1 MPSPFTELIQI
12 LSVTH
17 RFHTP
22 PGIFAA
28 RGALSRLADAGRQ
41 LELQVG
47 VSQMAEQAAHPPLCS
62 GPSPMATKTDATTE
76 TLATKPA
83 AKKKASPKKTKASA
97 RKTATATTSRG
108 KTTSSKK
115 KTPASPKAKTAKP
128 KKPASSK
135 QPPKPNPQNPTK
147 KDRFV
152 GRELVVKGAR
162 QHNLKNVDLTLPKKK
177 LVVVTGP
184 SGSGKSSLVFDTIY
198 AEGQRRYVESLSAYA
213 RQFLERM
220 DKPDVDLITGL
231 APAIAIEQQ
240 TGTRNPRSTVATQ
253 TEVYDYLRLL
263 FARIG
268 TTVSPVSGEVVTR
281 DSPRSV
287 ADELQRQLEDGT
299 RYYLC
304 FPFPEHKGVKKA
316 DELAALQARGFYRIV
331 ALPTEKQAAKGA
343 APEVIDLSK
352 TDASSVRTAATRL
365 LVLVDRL
372 AARAGDDAVTNRI
385 ADSVEQAFRE
395 GTERAIIVT
404 VPRED
409 DETMQRLDFS
419 AHFERDGMRFEEP
432 TAQLFS
438 FNSPLGACP
447 ACQGFGR
454 VPGIDPD
461 LVLPNPDLS
470 IRQGA
475 IAPFRTDQ
483 WSKHQRSLLKLA
495 AQEGIDADTPF
506 TLLPKEHKEL
516 VWDGKGDYPGINGFF
531 AFLAKKAYKMH
542 FRIFSARFRGYT
554 RCPACDGYRLRPQAL
569 HVKLMGPA
577 LGTEGDT
584 PRWTHLGE
592 IAELTTADAK
602 LFFDGLQISDHDREV
617 AGRILDEIEKRLGY
631 LVEVGLDYLTLD
643 RLAQTLSGGETQRIN
658 LATSLGSSLVG
669 SLYVLDEPT
678 IGLHPR
684 DNDRLISILE
694 GLRDIGNSVLVVE
707 HDEQMMRR
715 ADQIVD
721 VGPGSGSLGGEIMF
735 QGTFDEALKDD
746 ASLTGAYLS
755 GRKTIPVPK
764 TRRQL
769 DPERQVT
776 VKTARA
782 NNLKRIDVG
791 FPLDG
796 ITVVTGVS
804 GSGKSTLVH
813 STLFAALQRL
823 KGGDYQGKV
832 GAHDVVLGHEL
843 VDSVEM
849 VDQTPIGKSPRSNPV
864 TYVKAF
870 DPIRDLLSR
879 THQAKIRGYR
889 AGTFSF
895 NVPGGRCETC
905 QGEGVVQVEMQFLAD
920 LYLECEA
927 CGGKRFK
934 QDVLEI
940 RWKGK
945 NVDDILALT
954 VNEAVEFFAGEKRVS
969 NKLKGL
975 KDVGL
980 GYLTLGQP
988 SNTLSGGEAQRVKLA
1003 AHLAK
1008 RHSGHT
1014 LYLFD
1019 EPTTGLHFDDI
1030 KTLLKAF
1037 NALVEAGHSVILIEH
1052 NLDVIKAADWVI
1064 DIGPEGGRRGGFVVA
1079 EGTPEQVTKVKES
1092 HTGAFLKEI
1101 LG

>member
-1 MPSPFTELIQI
+1 MGRGGKARPPRAGRGGAGWDDTAVSPRGGILVFGRAFPSPTLWVRPAPMSE
-12 LSVTH
+12 T
-17 RFHTP
+17 TAAP
-22 PGIFAA
+22 P
-28 RGALSRLADAGRQ
+28 
-41 LELQVG
+41 
-47 VSQMAEQAAHPPLCS
+47 AE
-62 GPSPMATKTDATTE
+62 TK
-76 TLATKPA
+76 
-83 AKKKASPKKTKASA
+83 
-97 RKTATATTSRG
+97 
-108 KTTSSKK
+108 
-115 KTPASPKAKTAKP
+115 
-128 KKPASSK
+128 
-135 QPPKPNPQNPTK
+135 N
-147 KDRFV
+147 RFV
-152 GRELVVKGAR
+152 GRDLVVKGAR
-162 QHNLKNVDLTLPKKK
+162 QHNLKGVDLTIPKKQ

-213 RQFLERM
+213 RQFLDRM

-240 TGTRNPRSTVATQ
+240 TGTKNPRSTVATQ

-263 FARIG
+263 YARVG

-281 DSPRSV
+281 DSPRST
-287 ADELQRQLEDGT
+287 AEAIQSALPAKT
-299 RYYLC
+299 RFYLC
-304 FPFPEHKGVKKA
+304 FPFPAHKGAKKV
-316 DELAALQARGFYRIV
+316 DELEALLARGFFRLI
-331 ALPTEKQAAKGA
+331 ALPTETQAKKGGVA
-343 APEVIDLSK
+343 DVIDLNDTKPADVK
-352 TDASSVRTAATRL
+352 TPTKRL

-372 AARAGDDAVTNRI
+372 AAKPGDDATTNRI

-395 GTERAIIVT
+395 GGERAVVVT
-404 VPRED
+404 APPVGEPF
-409 DETMQRLDFS
+409 ETLTFS
-419 AHFERDGMRFEEP
+419 ALFERDGMTFEEP

-454 VPGIDPD
+454 VPGVDPD
-461 LVLPNPDLS
+461 LVVPNPELS

-483 WSKHQRSLLKLA
+483 WSKHQRTLLRVGA
-495 AQEGIDADTPF
+495 REGIDLDAPY
-506 TLLPKEHKEL
+506 TLLPQAHKDL
-516 VWDGKGDYPGINGFF
+516 VWAGRGDYVGVDGFF
-531 AFLAKKAYKMH
+531 AYLQKKQYKMH
-542 FRIFSARFRGYT
+542 YRIFAARFRGYT

-569 HVKLMGPA
+569 HVKLRGPS
-577 LGTEGDT
+577 LGTDGAE
-584 PRWTHLGE
+584 PRWTHIGE
-592 IAELTTADAK
+592 VAELTTADAQA
-602 LFFDGLQISDHDREV
+602 FFDAVELSAHDEEV
-617 AGRILDEIEKRLGY
+617 AGRILTEIRKRLGY

-643 RLAQTLSGGETQRIN
+643 RLAMTLSGGETQRIN

-694 GLRDIGNSVLVVE
+694 GLRDIGNTVLVVE

-715 ADQIVD
+715 ADQLVD
-721 VGPGSGSLGGEIMF
+721 VGPGSGALGGEVMF
-735 QGTFDEALKDD
+735 QGTYDEALDD
-746 ASLTGAYLS
+746 EASLTGAYLS
-755 GRKTIPVPK
+755 GRKSIPIPSE
-764 TRRQL
+764 RRPH
-769 DPERQVT
+769 DPERVIT
-776 VKTARA
+776 VEGAREH
-782 NNLKRIDVG
+782 NLKRLTVS
-791 FPLDG
+791 FPLDR

-813 STLFAALQRL
+813 STLYAALQRL
-823 KGGDYQGKV
+823 KGRDFEGKV
-832 GAHDVVLGHEL
+832 GAHDAVMGAEL
-843 VDSVEM
+843 IENVEM
-849 VDQTPIGKSPRSNPV
+849 IDQTPIGKSPRSNPV

-870 DPIRDLLSR
+870 DAIRDLLAS

-927 CGGKRFK
+927 CHGRRFK

-940 RWKGK
+940 RYKGK
-945 NVDDILALT
+945 NVAEMLDLT
-954 VNEAVEFFAGEKRVS
+954 VDEAVAFFEGERRVL
-969 NKLKGL
+969 NKLQSL
-975 KDVGL
+975 QDVGL

-1003 AHLAK
+1003 SHLSKQHA
-1008 RHSGHT
+1008 GHT

-1030 KTLLKAF
+1030 KTLLDAF
-1037 NALVEAGHSVILIEH
+1037 SALVDAGHSVVLIEH

-1079 EGTPEQVTKVKES
+1079 EGTPEDVAAHEES
-1092 HTGAFLKEI
+1092 RTAPFLREA
-1101 LG
+1101 LARA

>member
-1 MPSPFTELIQI
+1 
-12 LSVTH
+12 
-17 RFHTP
+17 
-22 PGIFAA
+22 
-28 RGALSRLADAGRQ
+28 
-41 LELQVG
+41 
-47 VSQMAEQAAHPPLCS
+47 MA
-62 GPSPMATKTDATTE
+62 
-76 TLATKPA
+76 
-83 AKKKASPKKTKASA
+83 
-97 RKTATATTSRG
+97 
-108 KTTSSKK
+108 KTT
-115 KTPASPKAKTAKP
+115 AP
-128 KKPASSK
+128 KKPATSK
-135 QPPKPNPQNPTK
+135 RK
-147 KDRFV
+147 KAAPAKAADSKNRFV
-152 GRELVVKGAR
+152 GRDLVVKGAR
-162 QHNLKNVDLTLPKKK
+162 QHNLKNVDLTIPKKR

-213 RQFLERM
+213 RQFLDRM

-240 TGTRNPRSTVATQ
+240 TGTKNPRSTVATQ

-263 FARIG
+263 YARVG

-281 DSPRSV
+281 DSPRSS
-287 ADELQRQLEDGT
+287 AEEIQAQLPEKT
-299 RYYLC
+299 RFYLC
-304 FPFPEHKGVKKA
+304 FSFPDHKGAKKA
-316 DELAALQARGFYRIV
+316 EELEALLARGFFRV
-331 ALPTEKQAAKGA
+331 LALPTDGQAKKGA
-343 APEVIDLSK
+343 GAEIIDLNETPPADVK
-352 TDASSVRTAATRL
+352 TPATRL

-372 AARAGDDAVTNRI
+372 ATKPGDDATTNRI

-395 GTERAIIVT
+395 GDERAVVIT
-404 VPRED
+404 APR
-409 DETMQRLDFS
+409 DEPFERLDFS
-419 AHFERDGMRFEEP
+419 ALFERDGMTFEEP

-461 LVLPNPDLS
+461 LVIPNPELS
-470 IRQGA
+470 LRQSA
-475 IAPFRTDQ
+475 LAPFRTEQ
-483 WSKHQRSLLKLA
+483 WSKHQKALVRGAGAVGLDL
-495 AQEGIDADTPF
+495 DTPY
-506 TLLPKEHKEL
+506 TLLPKAQKDL
-516 VWDGKGDYPGINGFF
+516 VWSGFGDYPGVDGFF
-531 AFLAKKAYKMH
+531 AYLAKKAYKMH
-542 FRIFSARFRGYT
+542 YRIYAARFRGYT

-569 HVKLMGPA
+569 HVKLKGPA
-577 LGTEGDT
+577 LGAEGDT
-584 PRWTHLGE
+584 PVWTHIGE
-592 IAELTTADAK
+592 VSELTTADAK
-602 LFFDGLQISDHDREV
+602 VFFDAVELSDHNREV
-617 AGRILDEIEKRLGY
+617 AGRILEEVQKRLGY

-643 RLAQTLSGGETQRIN
+643 RLAMTLSGGETQRIN

-694 GLRDIGNSVLVVE
+694 GLRDIGNTVLVVE

-721 VGPGSGSLGGEIMF
+721 VGPGSGALGGEIMF
-735 QGTFDEALKDD
+735 QGTFDQALEDEN
-746 ASLTGAYLS
+746 SLTGAYLS
-755 GRKTIPVPK
+755 GRKSIPVPAE
-764 TRRQL
+764 RRPV
-769 DPERQVT
+769 DPERVITVT
-776 VKTARA
+776 GARA
-782 NNLKRIDVG
+782 HNLKRIDVS
-791 FPLDG
+791 FPLDT

-813 STLFAALQRL
+813 STLYAALQRA
-823 KGGDYQGKV
+823 KGEGFDGAM
-832 GAHDVVLGHEL
+832 GAHDTVEGADL
-843 VDSVEM
+843 VETVEM
-849 VDQTPIGKSPRSNPV
+849 VDQSPIGKSPRSNPV
-864 TYVKAF
+864 TYIKAF
-870 DPIRDLLSR
+870 DAIRELLAS

-905 QGEGVVQVEMQFLAD
+905 QGEGVVQIEMQFLAD

-927 CGGKRFK
+927 CRGTRFK

-940 RWKGK
+940 RFKGK
-945 NVDDILALT
+945 NVAEMLDLT
-954 VNEAVEFFAGEKRVS
+954 VDEAVAFFEGQRRIESR
-969 NKLKGL
+969 LQTL
-975 KDVGL
+975 QDVGL

-1003 AHLAK
+1003 SHLSKQHA
-1008 RHSGHT
+1008 GHT

-1030 KTLLKAF
+1030 NKLLAAF
-1037 NALVEAGHSVILIEH
+1037 NALVEAGHSVVLIEH

-1079 EGTPEQVTKVKES
+1079 EGTPEDVAEVEAS
-1092 HTGAFLKEI
+1092 HTAPFLRQA